1 MSVPTF
7 YRETLA
13 RAESTWH
20 DLRFLFARHSMNVHQ
35 SPSRVHG
42 LDTLRALAIGLVV
55 LHHYVLFVSRA
66 DTFGWVGEIGWVGVD
81 LFFALSGYLIGNQI
95 FAAMRSKDG
104 FSLGHFYGRRLLRT
118 LPNYYAVLALYVLL
132 PAFRN
137 DQALPALWKFLTFTQ
152 NINLEPGTAFSHAW
166 SLCIEEQFYLLL
178 PAGALMIAALRG
190 SLRWA
195 WAAVALTFGAGMLIR
210 GLMWHEIADAGRLA
224 EHHYFKYIYYS
235 SFCRFDELVAGV
247 ALALLKN
254 YHAGLWRRLTA
265 HGDLALGAGAALTA
279 LTFALFLAGRY
290 GLAIT
295 LFGYPLL
302 ALGFSL
308 LIVAALSER
317 SLLRSTRVPGAER
330 LALWSYAIYLIHKQV
345 CILAAAP
352 LAERGYGPES
362 LVAIGVSLL
371 LSVLSGWLLYKL
383 VETPFMALR
392 DRDLPSNAQRA
403 ASMTSNAAGIAPR
416 KSSTAPLL

>member
-1 MSVPTF
+1 
-7 YRETLA
+7 
-13 RAESTWH
+13 
-20 DLRFLFARHSMNVHQ
+20 MNANQ
-35 SPSRVHG
+35 LSSRVHG
-42 LDTLRALAIGLVV
+42 LDTLRALAIGLVM

-95 FAAMRSKDG
+95 FAAMRGPGG

-137 DQALPALWKFLTFTQ
+137 DQALPALWKFLSFTQ

-178 PAGALMIAALRG
+178 PAAALLIAALRG

-195 WAAVALTFGAGMLIR
+195 WAAVAVTLGIGLLVR
-210 GLMWHEIADAGRLA
+210 GFTWKELVEADALA
-224 EHHYFKYIYYS
+224 QNHYFKYIYYS

-254 YHAGLWRRLTA
+254 YHAGLWRRLTT
-265 HGDLALGAGAALTA
+265 HGNVALAAGAALTA
-279 LTFALFLAGRY
+279 LTFALFLSGRY
-290 GLAIT
+290 GFAIT
-295 LFGYPLL
+295 LFGYPML

-317 SLLRSTRVPGAER
+317 SLLRTVRIPGAR
-330 LALWSYAIYLIHKQV
+330 GLALWSYAIYLVHKQV
-345 CILAAAP
+345 CILAAGA
-352 LAERGYGPES
+352 LAEHGYGPES
-362 LVAIGVSLL
+362 LMSIGVSLM
-371 LSVLSGWLLYKL
+371 LSVLSGWLLYRL

-392 DRDLPSNAQRA
+392 DRYLPSNAQRA
-403 ASMTSNAAGIAPR
+403 ASMTPNAAGIAPR
-416 KSSTAPLL
+416 KSRTARLS

>member
-1 MSVPTF
+1 MK
-7 YRETLA
+7 A
-13 RAESTWH
+13 
-20 DLRFLFARHSMNVHQ
+20 HQ
-35 SPSRVHG
+35 PSSRVHG

-66 DTFGWVGEIGWVGVD
+66 DTFGWVGEIGWAGVD

-95 FAAMRSKDG
+95 FAAMRSEDG

-118 LPNYYAVLALYVLL
+118 LPNYYTVLALYFLV

-137 DQALPALWKFLTFTQ
+137 DQALPALWKFLSFTQ
-152 NINLEPGTAFSHAW
+152 NIDLEPGTAFSHAW

-178 PAGALMIAALRG
+178 PAAALLIAALRG

-195 WAAVALTFGAGMLIR
+195 WATIAFTFGVGMLVR
-210 GLMWHEIADAGRLA
+210 GVVWHELVDANRLA
-224 EHHYFKYIYYS
+224 QNHYFKYIYYL

-265 HGDLALGAGAALTA
+265 HGNLALAAGAALAA
-279 LTFALFLAGRY
+279 LAFALFLGGRY

-295 LFGYPLL
+295 LFGYPML
-302 ALGFSL
+302 ALGFAL
-308 LIVAALSER
+308 LIAAALSER

-345 CILAAAP
+345 CILAAGP

-362 LVAIGVSLL
+362 LVAIGASLT
-371 LSVLSGWLLYKL
+371 LSVLAGWLLYRL
-383 VETPFMALR
+383 VEMPFMALR
-392 DRDLPSNAQRA
+392 DRYLPSNAQRA

-416 KSSTAPLL
+416 KSSTARLS